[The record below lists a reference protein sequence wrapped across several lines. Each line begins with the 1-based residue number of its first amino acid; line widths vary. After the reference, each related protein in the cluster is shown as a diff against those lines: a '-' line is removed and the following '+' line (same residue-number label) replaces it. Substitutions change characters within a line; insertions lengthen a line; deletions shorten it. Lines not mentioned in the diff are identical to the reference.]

1 MALHNSIQNHDFI
14 TAWHKDSHDLWTQQ
28 AQIDQQLQTR
38 INELQTVVI
47 HLGDQ
52 VQQLTFQTRIRC
64 HWNFT
69 SFCLTNM
76 PYNSTEYPWD
86 KVKAHLQDLT
96 NNSSLDIN
104 LLKQQVANFQVKVP

>member
-14 TAWHKDSHDLWTQQ
+14 TVWHKDSYDLWTRQ

-47 HLGDQ
+47 YLRDQ
-52 VQQLTFQTRIRC
+52 TQQLTFRTRIRC

-69 SFCLTNM
+69 SFCHTVFTLF
-76 PYNSTEYPWD
+76 
-86 KVKAHLQDLT
+86 L
-96 NNSSLDIN
+96 SL
-104 LLKQQVANFQVKVP
+104 VAG